1 MHFVLHYLIHV
12 CVCRASGL
20 VFLRSQEPIRILTKP
35 LAPPLMSTAP
45 LLGDLSV
52 ERSDKI
58 CYEPSAE
65 PDLEA
70 QEYLIYFITGN
81 PGLISYYK
89 PFLSRL
95 HSLLATCSSTVSAR
109 FHICGHSLKGFEFSK
124 DDENAKLP
132 KHPLSL
138 AEQIDF
144 QEDLL
149 YRHIRSHRERT
160 GNTPKVILMGHS
172 VGAYIL
178 LELIGH
184 HRDKIDEGEEDFD
197 LIGGILLFPTITHI
211 AKSPLGMVASVSVR
225 LQACQIHG
233 TTTNLTI

>member
-1 MHFVLHYLIHV
+1 
-12 CVCRASGL
+12 
-20 VFLRSQEPIRILTKP
+20 
-35 LAPPLMSTAP
+35 MSITP

-52 ERSDKI
+52 ERPDKI

-65 PDLEA
+65 PDPEA

-81 PGLISYYK
+81 PGLISYYQ

-95 HSLLATCSSTVSAR
+95 HSLLTSSSSTEAAR
-109 FHICGHSLKGFEFSK
+109 FHICGHSLRGFEFSK

-132 KHPLSL
+132 KRPLSL
-138 AEQIDF
+138 GEQIVF

-149 YRHIRSHRERT
+149 YKHISSHRERT

-178 LELIGH
+178 LELIRH
-184 HRDKIDEGEEDFD
+184 HGDKIDEGEEDFD
-197 LIGGILLFPTITHI
+197 LIGGVLLFPTITHI
-211 AKSPLGMVASVSVR
+211 AKSPLGMIASVSV
-225 LQACQIHG
+225 
-233 TTTNLTI
+233 